1 MHSIGNVKEGQ
12 IAVTDKNGCWV
23 RFGTGL
29 VLSTLCLVWVLR
41 GVQWRKVGAALTG
54 ANYWLVTLSV
64 VTVVLVA
71 ATKAARWRALF
82 YPNHR
87 SLRYSSFFSTLLI
100 AQSLN
105 ILIPVRLG
113 ELVRLY
119 LMNYH
124 ENRPAGTTLSTI
136 MVEKVADLL
145 FVSMLAVIV
154 LPLVAMP
161 FWLRDSTEVVLAAAM
176 VASVGL
182 LIAGRWRERTGRWLE
197 RSLAWVPS
205 GWRARLLRIADS
217 ALAALAGLTDW
228 RAGVLIVGWS
238 LLVWVLSL
246 TTIYLLFL
254 AFGLKLPIVAAVSL
268 FVAFQFG
275 AVVPSSPGL
284 VGVVHFVAVAVLSLF
299 DVDHDVALSY
309 GFVLHLVTVGP
320 VAVLGLFFSW
330 RQALESAAWTAWVK
344 ERLRLPGEVGQ

>member
-1 MHSIGNVKEGQ
+1 MCSIGNTEEGQ
-12 IAVTDKNGCWV
+12 IAVTGKNRWWF
-23 RFGTGL
+23 RFGAGL
-29 VLSTLCLVWVLR
+29 VLSALCLVWVLR

-54 ANYWLVTLSV
+54 ANYWLVALSV
-64 VTVVLVA
+64 VTVILVA

-82 YPNHR
+82 YPDHR
-87 SLRYSSFFSTLLI
+87 LLHYGSFFSTLLI

-124 ENRPAGTTLSTI
+124 ENRPAGATLSTI
-136 MVEKVADLL
+136 VVEKVADLL
-145 FVSMLAVIV
+145 FVSVLAVVV

-182 LIAGRWRERTGRWLE
+182 LVAGRWRERAGRWLE

-217 ALAALAGLTDW
+217 ALAALAGLADW

-254 AFGLKLPIVAAVSL
+254 AFALKLPIVAAVSL

-299 DVDHDVALSY
+299 DVDHDVALSF

-320 VAVLGLFFSW
+320 VVVLGLFFSW
-330 RQALESAAWTAWVK
+330 RQAVESAAWTAWVK
-344 ERLRLPGEVGQ
+344 ESLRCRVR